1 MNIIVIPLHSRGGK
15 FKDDTEARF
24 AVRSI
29 CENFTDPFKIVIL
42 AAKLPAWATG
52 LDLVHDGG
60 RGLKTA
66 IRRAALEF
74 PDGFFWWYDDCV
86 LLQPRSAAQL
96 KITTANTGWG
106 RPLTKWAKELEKVRA
121 RLAAEGHQMKDY
133 SRPHGPYW
141 FDKGMID
148 EAFLDWP
155 GMAGKFPFESW
166 ILNKRKWPSRS
177 GGLRQYYGRF
187 APQPGPNDVMMNYND
202 VGNTLQ
208 LRDWLRKRFPAK
220 SPYETTG
227 APSQAAA
234 RETQWVHMHSVW
246 QEFGAP
252 ALRTVCEC
260 AVGPNSH
267 VACYKEFS
275 GRTILIDPH
284 PRFAREARAAF
295 PWAEVVEAAVG
306 DTPGEMQLCCAK
318 GASFMEDVPWA
329 PLHKVN
335 RRRAAKAPRTRVKV
349 VTFDTIDDGCIDL
362 LNLDCEGSE
371 WAVVKNMRSRPRFLQ
386 IELYP
391 QHGHRAELEGWLR
404 DNDYHCVKRW
414 GNANQI
420 LVRREKV

>member
-1 MNIIVIPLHSRGGK
+1 MNVIVIPLHRRGGK

-24 AVRSI
+24 AIRSI

-52 LDLVHDGG
+52 IDLVHDGG
-60 RGLKTA
+60 QGLKTA

-74 PDGFFWWYDDCV
+74 PNGFFWWYDDSV

-96 KITTANTGWG
+96 KITTANVRWIRSNTGWAKLLDQVRG
-106 RPLTKWAKELEKVRA
+106 RLVAENIPAK
-121 RLAAEGHQMKDY
+121 DF

-148 EAFLDWP
+148 EAFEDWP
-155 GMAGKFPFESW
+155 GMSGKFPFESW
-166 ILNKRKWPSRS
+166 ILNKRRWPSRS
-177 GGLRQYYGRF
+177 GGVRQYYGRF
-187 APQPGPNDVMMNYND
+187 HLEPGPNDVILNYND
-202 VGNTLQ
+202 TGNTLP
-208 LRDWLRKRFPAK
+208 LRNWLRARFPKMSVHEA
-220 SPYETTG
+220 TA
-227 APSQAAA
+227 APSQVAE
-234 RETQWVHMHSVW
+234 RQSQWSHLHGVW

-275 GRTILIDPH
+275 ERTLLVEPH
-284 PRFAREARAAF
+284 PRFAREARANF

-306 DTPGEMQLCCAK
+306 DAPGQTQLCCAK
-318 GASFMEDVPWA
+318 GASFTENVSWA
-329 PLHKVN
+329 PLHKVS
-335 RRRAAKAPRTRVKV
+335 RRKAARAPKTRVKM
-349 VTFDTIDDGCIDL
+349 VTFDTIDDGRIDL
-362 LNLDCEGSE
+362 INLDCEGSE
-371 WAVVKNMRSRPRFLQ
+371 WTVVKNLRSRPRFIQ

-391 QHGHRAELEGWLR
+391 EHGHRAELERWFQ
-404 DNDYHCVKRW
+404 DNDYQCVKRW